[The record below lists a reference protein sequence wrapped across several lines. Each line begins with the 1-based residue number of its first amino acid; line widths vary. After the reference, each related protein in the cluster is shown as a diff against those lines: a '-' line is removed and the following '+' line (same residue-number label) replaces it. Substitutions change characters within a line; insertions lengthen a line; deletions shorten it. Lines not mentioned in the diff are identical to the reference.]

1 MLTFT
6 RSARAA
12 VGITELYSVP
22 VGAYD
27 ARRLTPRRL
36 AMTAVDEWHY
46 EVIGKSACEALKRS
60 GFDARFAQKGEE
72 ALAIVA
78 SFVKP
83 GMKVG
88 FGGSMTLRAIGAP
101 DKVKALGAEI
111 LDHNAPGLDPARK
124 LEILRAQ
131 LTCDLFLSGSN
142 AVTLEGDLVNVDGNG
157 NRVAALTFGPRKIV
171 VVVGA
176 NKVVRDL
183 DEALARI
190 ETMAAPMNNK
200 RLERPNPCVKSGTCE
215 DCRGETRIC
224 RVYQILRRRPS
235 LSDFTVVV
243 VGESLG
249 F

>member
-1 MLTFT
+1 MNAVEEWRYETIG
-6 RSARAA
+6 RAA
-12 VGITELYSVP
+12 
-22 VGAYD
+22 A
-27 ARRLTPRRL
+27 
-36 AMTAVDEWHY
+36 
-46 EVIGKSACEALKRS
+46 EALKRS
-60 GFDARFAQKGEE
+60 GFDARFVLKGQE
-72 ALAIVA
+72 ALDLIV

-101 DKVKALGAEI
+101 EKVRQLGAEI
-111 LDHNAPGLDPARK
+111 LDHNVPGLDPARK

-142 AVTLEGDLVNVDGNG
+142 AVTLDGDIVNVDGNG
-157 NRVAALTFGPRKIV
+157 NRVAALTFGPKKTV

-183 DEALARI
+183 DEALARL
-190 ETMAAPMNNK
+190 ETTAAPMNNR
-200 RLERPNPCVKSGTCE
+200 RLDRPNPCVKTGTCE
-215 DCRGETRIC
+215 DCRGDTRIC

-235 LSDFTVVV
+235 LSDFTVIV